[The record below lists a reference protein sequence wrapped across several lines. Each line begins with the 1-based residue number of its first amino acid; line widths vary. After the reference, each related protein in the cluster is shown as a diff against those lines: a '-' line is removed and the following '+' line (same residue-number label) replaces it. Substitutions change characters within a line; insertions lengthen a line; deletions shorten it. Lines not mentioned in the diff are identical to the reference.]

1 MTRHRYTVYDTA
13 RHEYL
18 QSVELPNEDRMC
30 LVTHWTKNVDEALKY
45 QGVKGAMCALNLL
58 GNYSEFVI
66 KNERGEIVG

>member
-30 LVTHWTKNVDEALKY
+30 LVTHWTKNADEALKY
-45 QGVKGAMCALNLL
+45 QGVKGAQLMLNLL
-58 GNYSEFVI
+58 GSYSEFVI

>member
-18 QSVELPNEDRMC
+18 RCVSMPTGDERGI
-30 LVTHWTKNVDEALKY
+30 VTHWTRYIEN
-45 QGVKGAMCALNLL
+45 AMKFPGIKTAQKMVNRL
-58 GNYSEFVI
+58 GSYSEFVI